1 MVDDELLK
9 KLKESMR
16 IRHNALDAD
25 IRDNIEAAISD
36 MVRVGVNPYSSSRK
50 KSIKSDKLVYKAL
63 ELYCK
68 GQADYMGKGPRFE
81 ASYEKLRDA
90 MSLCGDY
97 NE

>member
-1 MVDDELLK
+1 MENELLK
-9 KLKESMR
+9 AIKDSMR
-16 IRHNALDAD
+16 IKHKALDNDIAD
-25 IRDNIEAAISD
+25 DIETAIAD
-36 MVRVGVNPYSSSRK
+36 MVRVGINPYSNAK
-50 KSIKSDKLVYKAL
+50 KRTVKTDRLIGKAI

-68 GQADYMGKGPRFE
+68 GQADFMGKGPQYE

>member
-1 MVDDELLK
+1 MMDELLK
-9 KLKESMR
+9 AIKGSMR
-16 IRHNALDAD
+16 IKHNALDES
-25 IRDNIEAAISD
+25 IRDDIETAIAD
-36 MVRVGVNPYSSSRK
+36 MVRVGVNPYSGKRK
-50 KSIKSDKLVYKAL
+50 SALKEDKLVTKAV

-68 GQADYMGKGPRFE
+68 GQADFMGKGDQFE